1 MADKID
7 TVTARG
13 KLKPRRGQY
22 WHRISKGA
30 FVGYRKMTA
39 NGAGTWWARSRDEAT
54 GKQTEHALGTLE
66 EFPDHQRF
74 DKATAAARDWFDHL
88 GKGGSATSSTISAVC
103 ARYVEHLRTT
113 KPKADL
119 TPYAMAR
126 RAAKGKTT
134 ADVVPAAEDAAARF
148 KNYVLSDA
156 NLAST
161 DIAKL
166 TPTMLDAWRKR
177 LQAAPTRSGGN
188 RGGSRTASTL
198 NRDMSCFRAALNLA
212 YTDGLVTSD
221 FAWRGKL
228 LPIKDADRRREL
240 YLDKDQRRRFIEK
253 APADLA
259 EFLRGLSLL
268 PLRPG
273 ALAGLTVGNFDKR
286 LCVLTVGSDKAGR
299 DRKIK
304 LPKDTA
310 KLFDDACADKAAAA
324 PIFSRAD
331 GRAWDKDGWK
341 WPIKAAAAAAKLPEG
356 TTAYTLRHS
365 TISDLV
371 HAGLDLLTVAQISGT
386 SVRMIEQHYGHLR
399 GEVAAD
405 ALAKLAL

>member
-1 MADKID
+1 MTKID
-7 TVTARG
+7 TVKGRAELT
-13 KLKPRRGQY
+13 PRRDPY
-22 WHRISKGA
+22 WLRLSPGCYLG
-30 FVGYRKMTA
+30 FRKMTD
-39 NGAGTWWARSRDEAT
+39 NSEGTWIARALDETT
-54 GKQTEHALGTLE
+54 GKKPTHPLGDFTAL
-66 EFPDHQRF
+66 PDHQRF
-74 DKATAAARDWFDHL
+74 GAAKAAAEAWFDHL
-88 GKGGSATSSTISAVC
+88 GKGGSAGATTIKVVC
-103 ARYVEHLRTT
+103 DRYVDHLRTT
-113 KPKADL
+113 KPRAEL
-119 TPYAMAR
+119 TAYALAR

-134 ADVVPAAEDAAARF
+134 TDVVPAAEDAAARF

-156 NLAST
+156 KLAGT

-166 TPTMLDAWRKR
+166 TPAMLDAWRKR
-177 LQAAPTRSGGN
+177 LQAEPTRSGGN
-188 RGGSRTASTL
+188 RGESRTASTL

-240 YLDKDQRRRFIEK
+240 YLDKAQRRKFIDK

-259 EFLRGLSLL
+259 AFLRGLSLL

-273 ALAGLTVGNFDKR
+273 ALAALTVGNFDKR
-286 LCVLTVGSDKAGR
+286 LSVLTVGKDKAGR
-299 DRKIK
+299 DRKLK

-310 KLFDDACADKAAAA
+310 TLFEEACKDKLPAA
-324 PIFSRAD
+324 PIFARAD

-341 WPIKAAAAAAKLPEG
+341 WPVKAAATAAKLPEG

-371 HAGLDLLTVAQISGT
+371 HSGLDLLTVAQISGT

-399 GEVAAD
+399 GDVAAD